1 MGAARLKTIG
11 LHQPRLS
18 CFFLACLI
26 YGVFGSPTPN
36 SPGFIEITVGALL
49 IFAVGGAGCGYAVR
63 CLTFR
68 EDRESARG
76 AAFLAYGLTF
86 PLLAAFLSGHA
97 LSAIV
102 RDLLP
107 FLFLFC
113 PLFFAPLFSKRR
125 ADARV
130 VLWCLIAIG
139 LFFSLRSL
147 AMQAGMCGFLCADE
161 LLYLEN
167 MPTVLF
173 ACVFLIGAGMNFFM
187 RGRGARTAIA
197 FLSFLALA
205 VVPFL
210 ALALS
215 LQRASLG
222 AVFVYTLIV
231 LALHFYSRSK
241 RAVAALGVLVGFIF
255 FAGTLFPLADF
266 PSAEILGKTALVGF
280 NNRPQEAAAVWQAV
294 AQNPLS
300 LFFGLGW
307 GAHFNSPAVGGL
319 SVNFTHNF
327 FTTMLLKTG
336 LCGLIF
342 SVVYIAGLIRVLA
355 RTISSD
361 AVLGLALAAPFFID
375 ILLYASFKSLD
386 FGLTLLM
393 ISLSLLYSSQSESF
407 QSSTSSDASSD
418 HTFHEPGLSSR
429 TRRDGAGFA

>member
-11 LHQPRLS
+11 LHQLRLS
-18 CFFLACLI
+18 SFFIACLM
-26 YGVFGSPTPN
+26 YGLFGSPTPN
-36 SPGFIEITVGALL
+36 SPGLVEITVGALL
-49 IFAVGGAGCGYAVR
+49 IFAVGSAGCGHAVR

-68 EDRESARG
+68 EHSEHARG
-76 AAFLAYGLTF
+76 AVFLAYGLTF
-86 PLLAAFLSGHA
+86 PLLIAFLWGHA

-113 PLFFAPLFSKRR
+113 PLFFAPLFSARR
-125 ADARV
+125 EDARL
-130 VLWCLIAIG
+130 VLWCLILVG
-139 LFFSLRSL
+139 VLFSVRSVAAQMEL
-147 AMQAGMCGFLCADE
+147 CGSFCGAE

-173 ACVFLIGAGMNFFM
+173 ACLFLIGTGMNFFM
-187 RGRGARTAIA
+187 RWRGARTAIA

-205 VVPFL
+205 AVAFL
-210 ALALS
+210 ALVLS

-222 AVFVYTLIV
+222 AVFVYMLIV
-231 LALHFYSRSK
+231 FGLHFYTRPR
-241 RAVAALGVLVGFIF
+241 RASTALFLFALFIF
-255 FAGTLFPLADF
+255 CAGIFVPLADI
-266 PSAEILGKTALVGF
+266 PAAEIMSKTALVGF
-280 NNRPQEAAAVWQAV
+280 NNRPQEAAAVWEAV

-319 SVNFTHNF
+319 NVNFTHNF
-327 FTTMLLKTG
+327 FTTMLLKAG

-342 SVVYIAGLIRVLA
+342 SIVYIASLIRVLA
-355 RTISSD
+355 RTVSSD

-407 QSSTSSDASSD
+407 QSSTSSHASSD

>member
-1 MGAARLKTIG
+1 MGAARLKTVSLNHFQIF
-11 LHQPRLS
+11 
-18 CFFLACLI
+18 CFFLACII
-26 YGVFGSPTPN
+26 YGAFGSPTPN
-36 SPGFIEITVGALL
+36 SPGLVEAATGILL
-49 IFAVGGAGCGYAVR
+49 ILAVGGAGCAHAARSV
-63 CLTFR
+63 TFR
-68 EDRESARG
+68 ERG
-76 AAFLAYGLTF
+76 ENAKGAVFLAYGLCV
-86 PLLAAFLSGHA
+86 PLLIALSSGHA
-97 LSAIV
+97 PSAIL

-125 ADARV
+125 SDARV
-130 VLWCLIAIG
+130 VLWCLILIG

-147 AMQAGMCGFLCADE
+147 AMQTSLCGFFCTDE

-173 ACVFLIGAGMNFFM
+173 ACLFLIGAGMNFFM
-187 RGRGARTAIA
+187 RGRAAHKSIVY
-197 FLSFLALA
+197 LLFLALA
-205 VVPFL
+205 GIPLL

-222 AVFVYTLIV
+222 AVFIYVLIV
-231 LALHFYSRSK
+231 LGLHFYSRPK
-241 RAVAALGVLVGFIF
+241 RAVNALFVLGIFIF
-255 FAGTLFPLADF
+255 CAAIFVPLADF
-266 PSAEILGKTALVGF
+266 SAADILGKTALVGL
-280 NNRPQEAAAVWQAV
+280 NNRPQEAAAVWDAV
-294 AQNPLS
+294 AQNPFS

-319 SVNFTHNF
+319 NVNFTHNF
-327 FTTMLLKTG
+327 FTTMLLKAG

-342 SVVYIAGLIRVLA
+342 SLVYIAGLIRVLA

-393 ISLSLLYSSQSESF
+393 IRLSLLYSSQSESF
-407 QSSTSSDASSD
+407 QSSTSSHASSD

>member
-1 MGAARLKTIG
+1 MVTERQKTLS
-11 LHQPRLS
+11 LHQLRLS
-18 CFFLACLI
+18 SFFLVCLI
-26 YGVFGSPTPN
+26 YGAFGSPTPN
-36 SPGFIEITVGALL
+36 DPGLIEITVGVLL

-63 CLTFR
+63 SLTFH
-68 EDRESARG
+68 EDRKNARG

-86 PLLAAFLSGHA
+86 PLLAALLSGHA
-97 LSAIV
+97 LSVIV

-125 ADARV
+125 EDARV
-130 VLWCLIAIG
+130 VLWCLVLIG
-139 LFFSLRSL
+139 LLFSLRSL
-147 AMQAGMCGFLCADE
+147 AMQTGLCGFFCTDE

-173 ACVFLIGAGMNFFM
+173 ACLFLIGAGMNFFM
-187 RGRGARTAIA
+187 RGHAAHKSVV
-197 FLSFLALA
+197 FPSFLVLA
-205 VVPFL
+205 GIPLL
-210 ALALS
+210 ALALT

-222 AVFVYTLIV
+222 AVFIYALIV
-231 LALHFYSRSK
+231 FGLHFYSRPK
-241 RAVAALGVLVGFIF
+241 RAFAALAVLGGAIF
-255 FAGTLFPLADF
+255 FAAFFVPLADF
-266 PSAEILGKTALVGF
+266 PTAEILGKTALVGF
-280 NNRPQEAAAVWQAV
+280 NNRPQEAAAVWEAV

-300 LFFGLGW
+300 LLFGLGW

-342 SVVYIAGLIRVLA
+342 SIVYIAGLIRVLA

-418 HTFHEPGLSSR
+418 HTLHEQGLSSR
-429 TRRDGAGFA
+429 PRRDGAGFA

>member
-1 MGAARLKTIG
+1 MRAARLKTVR
-11 LHQPRLS
+11 LHHFQIF
-18 CFFLACLI
+18 CFSLACII
-26 YGVFGSPTPN
+26 YGLFGSPTPN
-36 SPGFIEITVGALL
+36 SPGLVEAVTGVLL
-49 IFAVGGAGCGYAVR
+49 ILAVGGAGFAHSVR
-63 CLTFR
+63 SVTFR
-68 EDRESARG
+68 ATGERAGG
-76 AAFLAYGLTF
+76 AVFLAYGLSA
-86 PLLAAFLSGHA
+86 PLLVALSSGHA
-97 LSAIV
+97 LSSVV

-113 PLFFAPLFSKRR
+113 PLFFAPLFSERR
-125 ADARV
+125 EDGRV
-130 VLWCLIAIG
+130 VLWCLVLIG
-139 LFFSLRSL
+139 LLFSLRSL
-147 AMQAGMCGFLCADE
+147 AMQTGLCGFFCADE

-173 ACVFLIGAGMNFFM
+173 ACLFLIGAGMNFFM
-187 RGRGARTAIA
+187 RGHSAHKSLVFPL
-197 FLSFLALA
+197 FLVLAGIPL
-205 VVPFL
+205 L

-222 AVFVYTLIV
+222 AVLIYVLIV
-231 LALHFYSRSK
+231 FGLHFYSRPK
-241 RAVAALGVLVGFIF
+241 RSVFALVVLGIFIF
-255 FAGTLFPLADF
+255 CSAVFVPLADF
-266 PSAEILGKTALVGF
+266 PTAEILGKTALVGF
-280 NNRPQEAAAVWQAV
+280 NNRPQEAAAVWDAV

-327 FTTMLLKTG
+327 FTTMLLKAG

-393 ISLSLLYSSQSESF
+393 IRLSLLYSTQSESF
-407 QSSTSSDASSD
+407 QSSTSSHASSD